1 MFLHNMQD
9 WVLEGR
15 EGGVGAGGILN
26 LGIKINFF
34 FFKSFCMTSGYITV
48 YKYFSMLRS
57 GPVLTNV
64 HY

>member
-15 EGGVGAGGILN
+15 EGGGGFN

-34 FFKSFCMTSGYITV
+34 FLSFCMTSGYITV